1 MCISILSIPTWTW
14 MAIHVR
20 FQSLGEKKLSPHD
33 SPETPQSPSKNGW
46 HKGGPLVYLEC
57 KEQSHV
63 AFVDSFMKH
72 IKMKTRSFLLL
83 PFFVG
88 GSWFR
93 SLVVKH
99 WSEDGDHP
107 FPISNRIASP
117 VTWPKPPSSWGFEE
131 VPNLNQPWFQVAEIY
146 HTWQAIPVNEPLC
159 GRWGWDIGAGYHQWL
174 CWCLF
179 LWLWWYQCTS
189 RHLGKSTCGA
199 KTLGA
204 VFENWGFFNECFAYE
219 KWETTCSTEEILNFS
234 KIDSCWSF
242 N

>member
-1 MCISILSIPTWTW
+1 MAFFSSKTDGVGPSGLVKCVLMLSHGSVAPNVHFYSLNPHLDLNGYPCQISVAW
-14 MAIHVR
+14 R
-20 FQSLGEKKLSPHD
+20 PHD
-33 SPETPQSPSKNGW
+33 SPRKTPQCSSKNGW

-117 VTWPKPPSSWGFEE
+117 VTWPKTPSSWGFGE

-146 HTWQAIPVNEPLC
+146 HI
-159 GRWGWDIGAGYHQWL
+159 
-174 CWCLF
+174 
-179 LWLWWYQCTS
+179 
-189 RHLGKSTCGA
+189 
-199 KTLGA
+199 
-204 VFENWGFFNECFAYE
+204 
-219 KWETTCSTEEILNFS
+219 
-234 KIDSCWSF
+234 
-242 N
+242 